1 MAKADKE
8 HDRKIRKAW
17 ANMKDKTKT
26 AMLAGRSWRART
38 MSHEVGRL
46 KLPYPKTKSRCRANF
61 GDPKKT
67 GTCTYQKKKAS
78 SSVPKLTTKSG
89 KPDMRYRVNKLMFP

>member
-1 MAKADKE
+1 MAKDK
-8 HDRKIRKAW
+8 HDVKLRKHW
-17 ANMKDKTKT
+17 AAMNDKTK
-26 AMLAGRSWRART
+26 AHMLAGRSWGAKT
-38 MSHEVGRL
+38 MSKEVGRL
-46 KLPYPKTKSRCRANF
+46 RLPYPKTKSRCRANF

-89 KPDMRYRVNKLMFP
+89 KPDMRYRVNKLTYG

>member
-1 MAKADKE
+1 MAKADKK
-8 HDRKIRKAW
+8 HDTYVRNAW
-17 ANMKDKTKT
+17 RNMKDKAK
-26 AMLAGRSWRART
+26 AHMLAGRSWRAKY
-38 MSHEVGRL
+38 MSKEVGRL

-89 KPDMRYRVNKLMFP
+89 KPDMRYRVNKLTYG